1 MRKTYRPYVTVLRG
15 ASDQPLDRR
24 GFLQAAAKFLAA
36 IPFLGFFSGSAFASQ
51 SDFYEKAWERRDCAA
66 DPVTVY
72 KMVPLPGLK
81 YGKAETRHMANKIF
95 PSIEAARARRPHGG
109 FLYGLKAVPLPR
121 PLINGMDEQTL
132 FYNRKDFD
140 QRVHADRHHWRD
152 LDIDTTAVF
161 DVVRNA

>member
-1 MRKTYRPYVTVLRG
+1 MFGHKPYGPAGDSPVT
-15 ASDQPLDRR
+15 RR
-24 GFLQAAAKFLAA
+24 EFVTTAAKFLGA
-36 IPFLGFFSGSAFASQ
+36 IPFLGFFSNSVFGSQ
-51 SDFYEKAWERRDCAA
+51 PDFYEKAWERRDCAA

-109 FLYGLKAVPLPR
+109 FLYGLKTVPLPR
-121 PLINGMDEQTL
+121 PLINGMDGQAL
-132 FYNRKDFD
+132 FCGRKDFD
-140 QRVHADRHHWRD
+140 QRVHADHHHWRD

-161 DVVRNA
+161 NVVRNV